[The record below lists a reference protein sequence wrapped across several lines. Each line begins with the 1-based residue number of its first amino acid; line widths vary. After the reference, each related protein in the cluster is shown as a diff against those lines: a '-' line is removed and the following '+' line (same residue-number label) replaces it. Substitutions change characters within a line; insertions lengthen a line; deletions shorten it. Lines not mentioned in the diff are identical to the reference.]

1 MSSFSYIQDAI
12 KDFERSIS
20 DQVGT
25 FIENV
30 QGHTSGLRDLENMHH
45 QKLEEIAMV
54 TLEKVVKNE
63 LDEDIPEDLR
73 DVSHNIVYD
82 VINGSMMS

>member
-1 MSSFSYIQDAI
+1 
-12 KDFERSIS
+12 
-20 DQVGT
+20 
-25 FIENV
+25 
-30 QGHTSGLRDLENMHH
+30 
-45 QKLEEIAMV
+45 MV

-82 VINGSMMS
+82 VINSFMMS

>member
-1 MSSFSYIQDAI
+1 MSDA
-12 KDFERSIS
+12 
-20 DQVGT
+20 VAT

-30 QGHTSGLRDLENMHH
+30 QGHTSALRDLENMHH

-63 LDEDIPEDLR
+63 LDEDIPDDLR
-73 DVSHNIVYD
+73 EVLTFCLRKKYFTRRL
-82 VINGSMMS
+82 VIGNMARNLQ